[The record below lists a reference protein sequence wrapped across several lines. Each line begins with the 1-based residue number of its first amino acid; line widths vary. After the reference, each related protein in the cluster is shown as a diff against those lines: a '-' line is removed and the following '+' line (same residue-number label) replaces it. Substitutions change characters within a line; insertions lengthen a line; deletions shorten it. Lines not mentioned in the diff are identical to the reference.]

1 MPKRKTKEEFIEELA
16 NINPDIVVLGEY
28 VNVTTPIKIYSK
40 KCKHTWNAK
49 PQHLLRGHG
58 CPLCSSN
65 KHKTHKEFVDE
76 MKLVNPNIIFT
87 TQYISAQ
94 KDIECKCSID
104 GYEWTSKPNRLL
116 RGANCPRCSKKE
128 RYAHQEFENRVHKV
142 SPNIV
147 LKENYKGANKNILC
161 ECSICGYKWQG
172 TTSHLLRG
180 VGCPKCKGLTKTHQ
194 EFIEEMRLKNP
205 NIEILSIYVGSKKKV
220 LCRCKID
227 KNEWEASPNALLK
240 GTGCPRCSSSKGE
253 TKIEQ
258 FLIDNNIKFEKQRSF
273 KGCKDVHHLPFDF
286 YIPNQNIAIEYDG
299 EQHFRPVKF
308 GGKNDSNSLV
318 RFEGSKRRDN
328 IKNEYCKNNHISLL
342 RIPYTE
348 FNNIEK
354 ILTSKLL

>member
-1 MPKRKTKEEFIEELA
+1 MPKRKTQKEFIEELA
-16 NINPDIVVLGEY
+16 KINSDIIVLGEY
-28 VNVTTPIKIYSK
+28 INSNTPLKVCSK
-40 KCKHTWNAK
+40 KCGHSWNAK

-58 CPLCSSN
+58 CQLCSVSN
-65 KHKTHKEFVDE
+65 HKTHENFVRE
-76 MKLVNPNIIFT
+76 MKSINPHIAFIT
-87 TQYISAQ
+87 KYIAAQ
-94 KDIECKCSID
+94 KDIKCKCLID

-116 RGANCPRCSKKE
+116 RGANCPRCSRKE
-128 RYAHQEFENRVHKV
+128 RYTHEEFENRVHEI
-142 SPNIV
+142 SPNIEF
-147 LKENYKGANKNILC
+147 KEKYLGANRKILC
-161 ECSICGYKWQG
+161 KCTTCGYEWYG
-172 TTSHLLRG
+172 RTSHLLRG

-194 EFIEEMRLKNP
+194 EFIEEMSLKNP
-205 NIEILSIYVGSKKKV
+205 NIEILSTYTGNKHKV

-227 KNEWEASPNALLK
+227 NNQWYASPNALLR

-258 FLIDNNIKFEKQRSF
+258 YLINNNIKFEKQRSF

-308 GGKNDSNSLV
+308 GGKNDYNSLV
-318 RFEGSKRRDN
+318 RFEGNKRRDN
-328 IKNEYCKNNHISLL
+328 IKNEYCKNNHINLL

-348 FNNIEK
+348 LNNIEK